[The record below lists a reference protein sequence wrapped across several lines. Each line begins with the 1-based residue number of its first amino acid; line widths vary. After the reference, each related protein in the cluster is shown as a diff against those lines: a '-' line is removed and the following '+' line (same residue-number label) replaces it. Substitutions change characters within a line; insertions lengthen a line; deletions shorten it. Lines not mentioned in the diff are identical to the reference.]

1 MFDVNEYF
9 EGKVKSIAYQNESG
23 QYTVGVM
30 AQGDYEFGT
39 SSNEEM
45 TVVEGKLT
53 ILFENETE
61 WKIFDK
67 GTSFNVSKGDKF
79 KVKVEEPTSYLCRYY

>member
-53 ILFENETE
+53 ILFENESE
-61 WKIFDK
+61 WKTFDK
-67 GTSFNVSKGDKF
+67 GTSFNVAKGSKF
-79 KVKVEEPTSYLCRYY
+79 NVKVEEPTSYLCRYY